1 MKPSFRF
8 ALGIAL
14 TALSLI
20 AIAAT
25 TEAATPYDGSWWVTI
40 TTTRGSCSS
49 GGMFRLEIRNGGV
62 YGGGG
67 GFSVGGRVA
76 RNGAVSVSVSSGSS
90 HASGGGRLG
99 PSSGRGSWRGTGSEG
114 ACAGVWTASRG

>member
-1 MKPSFRF
+1 MTPSFRF
-8 ALGIAL
+8 VLGIAL
-14 TALSLI
+14 TALSLT
-20 AIAAT
+20 AVAAT
-25 TEAATPYDGSWWVTI
+25 ADAATPYDGSWWVTI

-99 PSSGRGSWRGTGSEG
+99 RSSGRGSWRGTGSEG
-114 ACAGVWTASRG
+114 VCAGVWSASRG